1 MSDGIRNWLL
11 LISAGL
17 NLFLLGV
24 LLPNTDRLFGPR
36 PPQPRMV
43 QPLGPGG
50 PLPAPMAFMGEISR
64 TMTPPD
70 AEIFCGAMRDLPDGF
85 LSMEDELR
93 IARRESQRLLRAP
106 TFDEENFKA
115 ALSRGIVARSR
126 FEEHQRDA
134 LARAAIALS
143 EQGRVLLGSPPRRGG
158 GPEFRPPLPPRE
170 GGPGGGPSGGPGGGP
185 PGCGPR

>member
-1 MSDGIRNWLL
+1 MMSPGIRNWLL

-24 LLPNTDRLFGPR
+24 LLPNTERLFNP
-36 PPQPRMV
+36 PPQPPPRAV

-64 TMTPPD
+64 HMTPAD

-85 LSMEDELR
+85 MSMEDELR
-93 IARRESQRLLRAP
+93 IARRESQRLLRAA
-106 TFDEENFKA
+106 TFDEANFKA
-115 ALSRGIVARSR
+115 IITRGILARSQ

-134 LARAAIALS
+134 LARAAIAMS
-143 EQGRVLLGSPPRRGG
+143 DEGRVLLGSPPRRAG
-158 GPEFRPPLPPRE
+158 GPEFRPPLRE
-170 GGPGGGPSGGPGGGP
+170 GGPGGPGGPGGGGR